1 MPGDDDLRD
10 HFAKLRSED
19 QAHAGEFDSFLRRT
33 RPRPIGALPP
43 AWIAVGTGLAVMMVA
58 VVIVISVT
66 RSEHRAAQGRQL
78 SITEWKSSTDFL
90 LQTPGQEILR
100 SVPRIG
106 EWPSYSE
113 GPAGSRKSPTG
124 GKRIRKNLTK
134 LFTEE
139 RLS

>member
-1 MPGDDDLRD
+1 MPGDNDLRD
-10 HFAKLRSED
+10 YFAKLRSED
-19 QAHAGEFDSFLRRT
+19 QARAGQFDSFLRRT
-33 RPRPIGALPP
+33 RQRPIDALLP
-43 AWIAVGTGLAVMMVA
+43 AWIAVGTGLALMVVA
-58 VVIVISVT
+58 VVMLVE
-66 RSEHRAAQGRQL
+66 RSEHRAVQGHQL

-113 GPAGSRKSPTG
+113 GPAGSRKSPMA